1 VPEALTCD
9 VVVVGDVVVGTEVV
23 LVNVFDVQV
32 VVAVGA
38 TALVESTPMRNV
50 EVAERVLESS
60 SDGAAVVEAGPTG
73 AAEQAP
79 SVTSTA
85 AVAATRDVI
94 FM

>member
-1 VPEALTCD
+1 MPDALTCD
-9 VVVVGDVVVGTEVV
+9 VVVVGDVVVGTGV
-23 LVNVFDVQV
+23 VNVFGVQV
-32 VVAVGA
+32 VVDVGG
-38 TALVESTPMRNV
+38 TPLVDSAPVRNV

-60 SDGAAVVEAGPTG
+60 SDGAAVVESRPTG

>member
-1 VPEALTCD
+1 VPDALTCD
-9 VVVVGDVVVGTEVV
+9 VVLVGDVVVWIGAVV
-23 LVNVFDVQV
+23 VNVLDVHV

-38 TALVESTPMRNV
+38 ITLVVSAPVKNEG
-50 EVAERVLESS
+50 AERVLESS
-60 SDGAAVVEAGPTG
+60 SDGAAVVESRPTG